1 MFEAEQ
7 TNGLE
12 EQLVSLL
19 VFIRPFSGD
28 VARLIWSSYFSSSL
42 SFISFR
48 LTELFQK
55 NHSIFSE
62 KSYEYTRCKKVE

>member
-1 MFEAEQ
+1 MFEAER

-42 SFISFR
+42 SFFFPANRIV
-48 LTELFQK
+48 
-55 NHSIFSE
+55 SE
-62 KSYEYTRCKKVE
+62 KSFDFF